1 MNETPQPGRE
11 TRARDPRGRRSPAA
25 VGLVLLSGWLLVGCK
40 ALLPANDMV
49 IGPAYKP
56 SNVYRASAV
65 MPATL
70 RRVAV
75 MPLAAATED
84 AATEEGRA
92 ALEAVLGAEVAK
104 TRAFETVLLS
114 AAQMVKLTGRPGWSA
129 EEALP
134 ASLVKAVRE
143 SVGCDAILFPRLSLF
158 RAYPPIAIG
167 WNIKLVECQESRIVW
182 SVDEVFDSGDGA
194 VANAARLYYK
204 EHLRQPEPLSDSMS
218 VFSSPRRFGQYTLQA
233 VFATLPA
240 R

>member
-1 MNETPQPGRE
+1 MNDTPGTRRE
-11 TRARDPRGRRSPAA
+11 TRVGNSRGRRSPAA
-25 VGLVLLSGWLLVGCK
+25 VGLVLLGGWLLIGCK
-40 ALLPANDMV
+40 ALLPPNDMV

-65 MPATL
+65 MPTTL

-75 MPLAAATED
+75 LPLAAVTPD
-84 AATEEGRA
+84 AASEEGRL
-92 ALEAVLGAEVAK
+92 ALEAVLGAELGK
-104 TRAFETVLLS
+104 TRAFETVPLS
-114 AAQMVKLTGRPGWSA
+114 SEQMVKLTGRASWSA

-134 ASLVKAVRE
+134 ASLVKAIRDR
-143 SVGCDAILFPRLSLF
+143 VGCDAILFPKLSLF

-167 WNIKLVECQESRIVW
+167 WNIKLVECQENRIVW
-182 SVDEVFDSGDGA
+182 SVDELFDSGDGA